1 MRRAVILY
9 LLAAVLSAAAGIG
22 LLQPALAA
30 ATKPR
35 IAFFLFNS
43 QSIEATS
50 LMETIPTV
58 LTSYVNR
65 SGLFEIM
72 ERRKIDREVLLKG
85 YQTSRLK
92 PQEMLNVG
100 AALGFDFS
108 VYGDVKKES
117 GIITTS
123 IKVLDIKTREL
134 CFEQT
139 ITVSEGMLNEKLNE
153 VSAAVANRTLK
164 CFSGAGAAK
173 KEEKPL
179 ELPYELK
186 AMQAGKKIT
195 LQWLH
200 KNIQDV
206 SGFKV
211 YRADEKEGIYQ
222 MVGAVPELNFT
233 DQNPPLDKPVFYKIT
248 AAFKNGME
256 SGPSNIV
263 EARFAMGPLPPIF
276 LSAAPDI
283 KSAHLKWKMRPD
295 IEVSECKIYR
305 KGAADKEFK
314 EIASVYYGK
323 TDKELTETV
332 SMHYD
337 TMAYTDKGLG
347 DNASYQYALSAVNLK
362 EAAGDLSTILNTT
375 TINAPYGL
383 KAEGGKIRQIPLSW
397 DVHFSDTVAGY
408 RIYRSADKESGYK
421 LLSDAAGKTLNNY
434 LDKKDMADLITYWYR
449 IAAYNSNGLETDMSD
464 AISATTRD
472 KPPVPQGITAKD
484 REPRKVSLKWDPVK
498 SPADE
503 IVKYAISRST
513 EEKGE
518 YKKIIEISNP
528 EINSFIDKEP
538 PLKDNT
544 AYYYKI
550 ASYNS
555 AGVSS
560 DLSTP
565 VSSVT
570 KALPSAPAGLSA
582 KSGEVKQITLTWEPN
597 REKDIKTYNIY
608 RTIAEDNDFKNIA
621 SAAESNYADAGL
633 KDGAKYTYAIDAVDA
648 DGLTSMRTAPVT
660 AVTKPIPAKPS
671 GLKVSVENGKKILRW
686 DANTEKDIKQYNIYK
701 KGFFGIS
708 RKLAEVRD
716 TSWVIEEA
724 KGKQE
729 FFITALDETGLES
742 ENSESV
748 FIEGKK

>member
-1 MRRAVILY
+1 MQRAVILY
-9 LLAAVLSAAAGIG
+9 LLAAMLFAAVGIG
-22 LLQPALAA
+22 PLQPTLAA

-35 IAFFLFNS
+35 IAFLLFVPQN
-43 QSIEATS
+43 IEATS

-58 LTSYVNR
+58 LTSSVNR
-65 SGLFEIM
+65 SGLFEII

-85 YQTSRLK
+85 YQISRLK

-100 AALGFDFS
+100 TALGFDFS
-108 VYGDVKKES
+108 VYGDVNKDG
-117 GIITTS
+117 GIITVS
-123 IKVLDIKTREL
+123 IKVLDIKAREL
-134 CFEQT
+134 CFEQK
-139 ITVSEGMLNEKLNE
+139 ITVSEGMLNDKLNE
-153 VSAAVANRTLK
+153 ISTAVVSRTLK
-164 CFSGAGAAK
+164 CFSGADAVK
-173 KEEKPL
+173 KDVKPL
-179 ELPYELK
+179 EMPYELQ
-186 AMQAGKKIT
+186 AMQIDKKIR

-200 KNIQDV
+200 KNVQDV

-211 YRADEKEGIYQ
+211 YKADEKDGIYQ

-256 SGPSNIV
+256 SSPSNIV
-263 EARFAMGPLPPIF
+263 EVRFAMGPPPPIF
-276 LSAAPDI
+276 LSVAPDI
-283 KSAHLKWKMRPD
+283 KSARLKWKVHPD
-295 IEVSECKIYR
+295 SEISECKIYR
-305 KGAADKEFK
+305 KGTADKEFK
-314 EIASVYYGK
+314 EIASVP
-323 TDKELTETV
+323 
-332 SMHYD
+332 YD
-337 TMAYTDKGLG
+337 TTTYTDKGLG
-347 DNASYQYALSAVNLK
+347 DNTSYQYALSAVDSK
-362 EAAGDLSTILNTT
+362 GTPGDLSTILNTT

-383 KAEGGKIRQIPLSW
+383 KAESGKIRQIPLIW
-397 DVHFSDTVAGY
+397 DVHFSDAVAGY
-408 RIYRSADKESGYK
+408 RIYRPTDKESGYK
-421 LLSDAAGKTLNNY
+421 ILSNVPGKTSNNF
-434 LDKKDMADLITYWYR
+434 LDKKDMADLTTYWYR
-449 IAAYNSNGLETDMSD
+449 IAAYNNDGMETDMSD
-464 AISATTRD
+464 AVSATTRD
-472 KPPVPQGITAKD
+472 KPPVPQGFTAKD

-503 IVKYAISRST
+503 IVKYVISRST
-513 EEKGE
+513 EEKDE

-528 EINSFIDKEP
+528 ESNSFIDKEP

-560 DLSTP
+560 DVSMP

-597 REKDIKTYNIY
+597 QEKDIKTYNIY
-608 RTIAEDNDFKNIA
+608 RAIGEDNDFKNIA
-621 SAAESNYADAGL
+621 SVNESNYVNAGL
-633 KDGAKYTYAIDAVDA
+633 KDGAKYTYVIEAVDA
-648 DGLTSMRTAPVT
+648 DSLISERTIPVP
-660 AVTKPIPAKPS
+660 AMTKPVPAKPA
-671 GLKVSVENGKKILRW
+671 GLKVSVEDGKKILRW

-701 KGFFGIS
+701 KGFLGIS

-716 TSWVIEEA
+716 TSWSIEET

-729 FFITALDETGLES
+729 LFITVFDETGLES

-748 FIEGKK
+748 LIEGKK